1 MILPPYLTHFSFAT
15 IGSIPEYLK
24 SRVTRLCAQKVMGND
39 GDGDGGDDGGT
50 GDGGGDNGSDG
61 DGDGDE

>member
-1 MILPPYLTHFSFAT
+1 MILPYLTYFSFAT
-15 IGSIPEYLK
+15 IGSIPDYLK

-39 GDGDGGDDGGT
+39 GDGSDDDGDGDD
-50 GDGGGDNGSDG
+50 D

>member
-39 GDGDGGDDGGT
+39 GDGG
-50 GDGGGDNGSDG
+50 G